1 MQAAELY
8 EAVWSLL
15 LEAVRREAER
25 TSGRDVARRL
35 GVSPMTISRWLSGE
49 RGERVALR
57 DAINAA
63 MKLGVPVEELLRAVA
78 PQKADLLLSV
88 LGLDDETQ
96 ELLQKILEENGLEK
110 EKLRSEIHFLSKR
123 KS

>member
-1 MQAAELY
+1 
-8 EAVWSLL
+8 
-15 LEAVRREAER
+15 
-25 TSGRDVARRL
+25 
-35 GVSPMTISRWLSGE
+35 MTISRWLSGE

-63 MKLGVPVEELLRAVA
+63 LKLGVPVEELLRAVA

-96 ELLQKILEENGLEK
+96 KLLQKILEENGLEK

>member
-1 MQAAELY
+1 MQTAELY

-15 LEAVRREAER
+15 VEAVRREAER

-63 MKLGVPVEELLRAVA
+63 LKLGVPVEELLRAVA

-96 ELLQKILEENGLEK
+96 KLLQKILEENGLEK